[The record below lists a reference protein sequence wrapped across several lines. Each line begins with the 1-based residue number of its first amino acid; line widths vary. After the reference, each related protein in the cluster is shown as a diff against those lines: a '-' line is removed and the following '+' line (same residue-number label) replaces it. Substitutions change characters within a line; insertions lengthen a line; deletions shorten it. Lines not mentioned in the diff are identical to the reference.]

1 MPRMN
6 VYRIDVLRML
16 GWEPSDNFMHR
27 VNGPRFKSRIA
38 AKRALKKYGSARLFA
53 KGLYRIVPERKPKK
67 L

>member
-6 VYRIDVLRML
+6 VYRIDVFLL
-16 GWEPSDNFMHR
+16 GVWMPSNNFIHR

-38 AKRALKKYGSARLFA
+38 AQHALKKYGSLCLRAQAR
-53 KGLYRIVPERKPKK
+53 YRIVPERKPKK